1 MNKGKTRP
9 FRVLVVCMG
18 NICRSPTGEAV
29 LKAKAN
35 DADVALEVDSAG
47 TIAYHSGERSD
58 PRSCAAGETRGY
70 DFSSIRARQVTAN
83 DFEYFDEIL
92 CADKSNLSDL
102 KAICPK
108 QYQHKLKLFLS
119 YGDNEVDEIPDPYY
133 GGDHGFERVLDLIEN
148 ACIAFLQQLK
158 Q

>member
-1 MNKGKTRP
+1 MNKGNTPYK
-9 FRVLVVCMG
+9 VLVVCMG

-29 LKAKAN
+29 LKAKATSLGVN
-35 DADVALEVDSAG
+35 VEVDSAG
-47 TIAYHSGERSD
+47 TIAYHAGERSD
-58 PRSCAAGETRGY
+58 LRSRAAGEARGY
-70 DFSSIRARQVTAN
+70 DFSTIRARQVKQSDFN
-83 DFEYFDEIL
+83 DFDQIL
-92 CADKSNLSDL
+92 CADKSNLADL

-133 GGDHGFERVLDLIEN
+133 GGDQGFERVLDLIEH
-148 ACIAFLQQLK
+148 ASIAFLQQLK